1 MTGNGTLLIL
11 IIHLII
17 NSAMEQKQ
25 NYVAVGIDVAK
36 ATLSVCLRSREGKET
51 ALMIRNTEADINKE
65 LISKLNGFNGKI
77 VLEAT
82 NHYHWLVALLLA
94 HRGYNVHAVN
104 PLLAKQYT
112 SGNIRKVKTDK
123 ADAAGLA
130 RMAEVADNLPPP
142 FTLSRETLAMRKK
155 ISCIALLGDQI
166 QAMQSSLK
174 QFQESK
180 AILGYALTKGERA
193 LQKTLVTLRRQ
204 RKALEEEVVRE
215 STVAPEAVTRLDG
228 IPGVTPFVSSM
239 ILHQFMLRP
248 EHTAKSWIGFAG
260 LDISSRSSGTWKGR
274 CKLTKRGNNFL
285 RRRLF
290 SAAWG
295 AVMND
300 ASFKSYYDALRVQG
314 RSYVETLLIIARKL
328 VRIMFHLMKSGQS
341 YDPAKVYHLGLAGA

>member
-1 MTGNGTLLIL
+1 MTGNGTLLTI

-17 NSAMEQKQ
+17 SNIMEQKQ
-25 NYVAVGIDVAK
+25 DYTAVGIDVAK

-51 ALMIRNTEADINKE
+51 ALMIRNTKADISKK
-65 LISKLNGFNGKI
+65 LISKLKGFNGKI

-94 HRGYNVHAVN
+94 QHGCNVHAVN

-142 FTLSRETLAMRKK
+142 FAFSREMLAMRKK
-155 ISCIALLGDQI
+155 ISCIALLSDQI
-166 QAMQSSLK
+166 QAMHSSLK
-174 QFQESK
+174 QLQESK
-180 AILGYALTKGERA
+180 AILGCALTKGERA

-204 RKALEEEVVRE
+204 RETLEQEVVDE

-228 IPGVTPFVSSM
+228 IPGITPFVSSV
-239 ILHQFMLRP
+239 ILHQFILRP

-295 AVMND
+295 AVMSD
-300 ASFKSYYDALRVQG
+300 ASFKSYYHALRAQG

-328 VRIMFHLMKSGQS
+328 VRIMFRMMKSEQL
-341 YDPAKVYHLGLAGA
+341 YDSSKIHFLAMAGS

>member
-1 MTGNGTLLIL
+1 
-11 IIHLII
+11 
-17 NSAMEQKQ
+17 
-25 NYVAVGIDVAK
+25 
-36 ATLSVCLRSREGKET
+36 
-51 ALMIRNTEADINKE
+51 
-65 LISKLNGFNGKI
+65 
-77 VLEAT
+77 
-82 NHYHWLVALLLA
+82 
-94 HRGYNVHAVN
+94 
-104 PLLAKQYT
+104 
-112 SGNIRKVKTDK
+112 
-123 ADAAGLA
+123 
-130 RMAEVADNLPPP
+130 MAEVADNLPPP
-142 FTLSRETLAMRKK
+142 FTLSRRTLAMRKK

-166 QAMQSSLK
+166 QSMQSSIK
-174 QFQESK
+174 QLQESK

-204 RKALEEEVVRE
+204 RKALEEEVIRE

-228 IPGVTPFVSSM
+228 IPGITPFVSSV

-295 AVMND
+295 AVMSD
-300 ASFKSYYDALRVQG
+300 ASFKSYYDALRAQG

-328 VRIMFHLMKSGQS
+328 VRIMFRMMKSGQS
-341 YDPAKVYHLGLAGA
+341 YDPAQFHYLGLAGA